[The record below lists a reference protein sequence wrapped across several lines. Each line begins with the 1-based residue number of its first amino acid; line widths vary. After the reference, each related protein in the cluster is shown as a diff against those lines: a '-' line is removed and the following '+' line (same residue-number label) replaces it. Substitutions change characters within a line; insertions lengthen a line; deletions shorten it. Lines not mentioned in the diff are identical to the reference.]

1 MFVIGWEG
9 DNSQPLSG
17 LVFRVEADFVGA
29 VVATLVGA
37 VPVVPRHPHH
47 VANLQLNLG
56 KMGIR
61 SRSLLLST
69 PSPLRGA
76 RECG

>member
-1 MFVIGWEG
+1 MFVISWEG

-29 VVATLVGA
+29 VVAALVGA

-56 KMGIR
+56 EKR
-61 SRSLLLST
+61 KFKWVYYKES
-69 PSPLRGA
+69 
-76 RECG
+76 

>member
-1 MFVIGWEG
+1 MFVISWEG

-17 LVFRVEADFVGA
+17 FVFRVEADFVGA
-29 VVATLVGA
+29 VVPALVGA

-56 KMGIR
+56 KNG
-61 SRSLLLST
+61 SLNGYKES
-69 PSPLRGA
+69 
-76 RECG
+76 